1 MMECIVCESEQEAH
15 LALHR
20 FKVGNK
26 FVVICENCLPDF
38 YAECSRIVMLK
49 SISGSY
55 AADAIFTVQKR
66 MEMRKKV
73 LE

>member
-1 MMECIVCESEQEAH
+1 MICEAEPEAH

-20 FKVGNK
+20 FRVSNK
-26 FVVICENCLPDF
+26 YAVICENCLPELF
-38 YAECSRIVMLK
+38 GECSKIVMLK

-66 MEMRKKV
+66 IEQQRKK
-73 LE
+73 LL